1 MILKFNRSSYCKLLG
16 KEKGPGKWR
25 NEGMAEIRQGGGY
38 VWKSSQFK
46 SHKIRIYK
54 VNLATTGVA
63 QIPF

>member
-1 MILKFNRSSYCKLLG
+1 MILKLNRSSYCKLLG

-25 NEGMAEIRQGGGY
+25 NEGMAEIKQGGGE
-38 VWKSSQFK
+38 WKSNLFK
-46 SHKIRIYK
+46 CHKIRIYK